1 MRQFDSPQHYTF
13 FLPDEVREI
22 TVTCETLEE
31 AIAYLPQHLNYELSR
46 VNGDSRF
53 QGVFFMGEGSGRVF
67 LFQFVTTPCIRASSR
82 LYQKSQA
89 NQNFMSFFKHVQL
102 HEYDITDKGISQAC
116 YDEMRR
122 EGYILPE
129 DELRVLA
136 DYKRE
141 QFKEYMR
148 PLFA

>member
-1 MRQFDSPQHYTF
+1 MRGQFTTKCKDALRSFPYSFIIKELNKF
-13 FLPDEVREI
+13 F
-22 TVTCETLEE
+22 
-31 AIAYLPQHLNYELSR
+31 
-46 VNGDSRF
+46 
-53 QGVFFMGEGSGRVF
+53 
-67 LFQFVTTPCIRASSR
+67 
-82 LYQKSQA
+82 
-89 NQNFMSFFKHVQL
+89 FMSFFKHVQL

-116 YDEMRR
+116 YDEMKRD
-122 EGYILPE
+122 GYILPE

>member
-1 MRQFDSPQHYTF
+1 MPC
-13 FLPDEVREI
+13 VR
-22 TVTCETLEE
+22 
-31 AIAYLPQHLNYELSR
+31 SR
-46 VNGDSRF
+46 
-53 QGVFFMGEGSGRVF
+53 
-67 LFQFVTTPCIRASSR
+67 IR
-82 LYQKSQA
+82 LLLKSQTSFF
-89 NQNFMSFFKHVQL
+89 FMSFFKHVQL

-116 YDEMRR
+116 YDEMKRD
-122 EGYILPE
+122 GYILPE